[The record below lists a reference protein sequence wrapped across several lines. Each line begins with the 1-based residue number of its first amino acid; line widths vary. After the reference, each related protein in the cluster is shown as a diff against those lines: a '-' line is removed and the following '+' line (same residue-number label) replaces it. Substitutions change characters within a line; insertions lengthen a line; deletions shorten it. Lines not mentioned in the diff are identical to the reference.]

1 MTVHG
6 YDEYLRL
13 DAVLGAPRPLTPAA
27 EAEVYAAERFF
38 IVCHQTSELWLSQV
52 YEDLRLA
59 AGLAGRGN
67 LERVPPPIRRART
80 VLDLILTTLRD
91 MLHLGTAHFDAFR
104 VGLGDA
110 SGAQSVQFG
119 LLMKGLDN
127 PHVREVSNR
136 LQACDPRQVGRDRL
150 LRAWDELDEFVARTE
165 VWRRL
170 HVDIARHF
178 VGQRRGTGGTDGVA
192 YLESRLTA
200 LRVT

>member
-1 MTVHG
+1 MSVHG

-13 DAVLGAPRPLTPAA
+13 DTVLDAVRPLTPAA
-27 EAEVYAAERFF
+27 QAEVHAAERFF

-59 AGLAGRGN
+59 AGLAGHGN
-67 LERVPPPIRRART
+67 LERALPPIRRART
-80 VLDLILTTLRD
+80 MLDLILTTLRD
-91 MLHLGTAHFDAFR
+91 MLHLGTTHFDAFR
-104 VGLGDA
+104 IGLDGA

-127 PHVREVSNR
+127 PHVRELGNR

-165 VWRRL
+165 AWRRL

-178 VGQRRGTGGTDGVA
+178 VGTRRGTGGTDGVA
-192 YLESRLTA
+192 YLESRLNTVRA
-200 LRVT
+200 T